1 MCFINSKIHKCRMVK
16 FTNVVCQTIIVFQ
29 RTAKEDFVALSLNK
43 TIYNLYG
50 RFKVTVPIWKTG
62 TVVKSSV

>member
-1 MCFINSKIHKCRMVK
+1 MVK

-50 RFKVTVPIWKTG
+50 RFKGTLPIWKTG